1 MHILHQILAIRQI
14 EPLRVTCLW
23 NTGEVRLND
32 FTAHSKGE
40 NERLHGLADVAAF
53 KTVKIADG
61 AMQWPA
67 IQVLS
72 SFRGELTEQ
81 PLTLDP
87 EVLYEESKPVGASLR
102 AVMSFRLKQA
112 RLQAQL
118 TQAQLAAL
126 SGTTKEYIS
135 KIESGKAN
143 FEISTF
149 ERILQEGLGKQLH
162 LEVV

>member
-1 MHILHQILAIRQI
+1 MLILHQIIEIRQI
-14 EPLRVTCLW
+14 EPFRVTCIW
-23 NTGEVRLND
+23 NTGEVRTND
-32 FTAHSKGE
+32 FTPHIQGK
-40 NERLHGLADVAAF
+40 NVRLHGLADPTAF
-53 KTVKIADG
+53 QNIKIVDG
-61 AMQWPA
+61 TLQWSD
-67 IQVLS
+67 IHVLS
-72 SFRGELTEQ
+72 SFRGKLIEQ

-87 EVLYEESKPVGASLR
+87 EVLYEEGKLVGVSLR
-102 AVMSFRLKQA
+102 TVMSFRLKQA

-118 TQAQLAAL
+118 TQSELAAL

-149 ERILQEGLGKQLH
+149 ERILQDGLGKQLR